1 MLEKYF
7 LRLATLDR
15 IRGSWI
21 GPAVERYGRE
31 VDSLAPIELRDPRRA
46 RGV

>member
-7 LRLATLDR
+7 LRLSTLDR

-21 GPAVERYGRE
+21 GPATPRKPVWHTDETLLTW
-31 VDSLAPIELRDPRRA
+31 LAFL
-46 RGV
+46 